1 MDSNMFMRYYT
12 FIMIISNSMDNDN
25 KIQSIIDLPENKTM
39 PEVKFSADLLIDSIQ
54 SMENLDSLDISA
66 YERLGSILAS
76 TARYDLVEDTSEQI
90 DLKEFNSNLVSGLVQ
105 SLKFAVKLFPE
116 IFDGGYMEDQLNQIL
131 NNLQVVDVENDN
143 VIYSIAK
150 SINSVDVEL
159 VEGGNRSGASDS
171 RLILSEDHA
180 PKSMSLAEDPKRIF
194 QCLHVIL
201 HESKHVDLE
210 SSIVKYEE
218 DLAQS
223 DPENKRVVRSLRRLK
238 NYRDQMPHQLVELFP
253 DLIAE
258 IFGFPNVPFSKEG
271 GTNEYFEDQIN
282 KSDLSNL
289 VGIESSSAQSR
300 RVHLKH
306 ALYNDPNW
314 VKRDSEFIPVY
325 VGVDSKL
332 QSLFF
337 RGYDPERLY
346 RYVYKNF
353 GRNLDGTNGESS
365 FHNFA
370 NALRKA
376 EFAVDDSDT
385 PYSKDLIQAKL
396 KFIRHLNEVVILH
409 KLNFLK
415 SV

>member
-1 MDSNMFMRYYT
+1 
-12 FIMIISNSMDNDN
+12 MIISNSMDNDN

-39 PEVKFSADLLIDSIQ
+39 PEVKFSADFLINRIQ
-54 SMENLDSLDISA
+54 SMENLDSLDRSA
-66 YERLGSILAS
+66 YERLSNILSSI
-76 TARYDLVEDTSEQI
+76 ARYDLVKDDHEKI

-105 SLKFAVKLFPE
+105 SLKFAGKLFPE

-131 NNLQVVDVENDN
+131 NKLQLVDVENDN

-150 SINSVDVEL
+150 SINSIDVEL
-159 VEGGNRSGASDS
+159 VEGVNRSGASDS

-194 QCLHVIL
+194 QCLHVIF

-271 GTNEYFEDQIN
+271 GANEYFEDQIN

-300 RVHLKH
+300 RVHLKP
-306 ALYNDPNW
+306 ALYNAPNW

-376 EFAVDDSDT
+376 EFTVDDSDT

-409 KLNFLK
+409 KLNLLK
-415 SV
+415 SI